1 MTIVATPGHVCAE
14 HALEFW
20 SGLLEYARGRSA
32 PCVKNDQV
40 CECPLCEERGA
51 LQLRASAIASVG
63 PSPGDHV
70 GFTMPIAS

>member
-1 MTIVATPGHVCAE
+1 MTIISTPDRVCAE

-20 SGLLEYARGRSA
+20 SGLLEYTRGRSA
-32 PCVKNDQV
+32 PCVKADQV
-40 CECPLCEERGA
+40 CACPLCEERGA
-51 LQLRASAIASVG
+51 QHLRASAIKSVG